1 MGSTR
6 HPTGNLRDG
15 DGDGD
20 ALGELTAAGSTG
32 QASRGHGETLGGEGR
47 PAHRTVGEVRAAAS
61 TLWAA
66 LQAESP

>member
-1 MGSTR
+1 MTVGEHKASNGEPR
-6 HPTGNLRDG
+6 GRG
-15 DGDGD
+15 RD
-20 ALGELTAAGSTG
+20 ALEELTAAGSTG

-47 PAHRTVGEVRAAAS
+47 PAHRAAGEVRAAAS